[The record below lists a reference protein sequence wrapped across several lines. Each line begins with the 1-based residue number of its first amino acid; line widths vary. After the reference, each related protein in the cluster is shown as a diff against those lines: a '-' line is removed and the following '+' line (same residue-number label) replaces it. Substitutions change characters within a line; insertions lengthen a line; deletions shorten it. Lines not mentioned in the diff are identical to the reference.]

1 MIQHDLFEMEGGQP
15 AGVELIGQMQDQFP
29 LSGDVPD
36 DADLDPG
43 ARLRTEALEAVGF
56 VCTQGAV
63 LHRGA
68 YGLIARAASG
78 GESGI
83 GRLPV
88 QPSKSNV
95 KMGLEFYGNI
105 VKQKAQT
112 VKLQFELR
120 PSTRMIAMIK

>member
-1 MIQHDLFEMEGGQP
+1 
-15 AGVELIGQMQDQFP
+15 MQDQFP

-88 QPSKSNV
+88 QPFQHPLAA
-95 KMGLEFYGNI
+95 GLPLGEGLAAEARSTEQ
-105 VKQKAQT
+105 VGQVLRRGAQQAREDLLGD
-112 VKLQFELR
+112 VAPVELR
-120 PSTRMIAMIK
+120 QQP